1 MSRLLFGRCRKQR
14 LIELFLYGV
23 FGLLAFLVNVGA
35 FSVFSSMMHLHYLL
49 SDALAWISATLFA
62 FFTNKLIVFR
72 SGGNA
77 VRESAMFLAARLFT
91 LAMDMVLMLFF
102 VGIIGV
108 GSFAA
113 KIVVNGVV
121 IVTNYVMSRYIVFKG
136 RKSLCESE
144 SQML

>member
-1 MSRLLFGRCRKQR
+1 MSRLLFGRKQK

-49 SDALAWISATLFA
+49 SNALAWISASLFA

-72 SGGNA
+72 SGGSA

-108 GSFAA
+108 GNFAA